1 MIEILDRF
9 TRAVLYSSATANDI
23 ATAVAEA
30 VKSRAYLSG
39 AYLSGANLSGADLSG
54 AYLSRA
60 YLSGAYL
67 SGAYLSRADL
77 SGAYL
82 SGADLSGAYLSGAYL
97 SRADLSGAYLS
108 GADLSGAQHVL
119 RISGG
124 RHDIVVSDTGMV
136 SIGCHDYPI
145 ERWLA
150 SYKVIGQAEN
160 YGPEEIEDYADRLK
174 LVANWIS
181 RQKAHTDQEKTA

>member
-30 VKSRAYLSG
+30 VKSRAY
-39 AYLSGANLSGADLSG
+39 
-54 AYLSRA
+54 
-60 YLSGAYL
+60 
-67 SGAYLSRADL
+67 
-77 SGAYL
+77 
-82 SGADLSGAYLSGAYL
+82 
-97 SRADLSGAYLS
+97 LSGAYLS

>member
-39 AYLSGANLSGADLSG
+39 AYLSGANLS
-54 AYLSRA
+54 
-60 YLSGAYL
+60 
-67 SGAYLSRADL
+67 RADL

-108 GADLSGAQHVL
+108 GADLIGAQHVL

-124 RHDIVVSDTGMV
+124 RHDIVVSDTGVV

-145 ERWLA
+145 ERWLG
-150 SYKVIGQAEN
+150 SYKVIGHTEN
-160 YGPEEIEDYADRLK
+160 YGPEEIDDYADRLK
-174 LVANWIS
+174 LVANWMS